1 MIRVEMN
8 LRDVVNQSRYAAGD
22 PMGRGGQFG
31 AWRTSIERA
40 FHQEALKAQ
49 RKAAEAQRQK
59 SRRNVTAARSKVSF
73 LNSRGRGYRAVVT
86 PRSGRLGRTI
96 QSKEMLEFSS
106 TRRSGVVMTLWPKD
120 KLTRMVPYWR
130 FPEEGASGQLGRF
143 FSHTDAP
150 ESPKFSSRR
159 PVRSRRGGFIRKPI
173 TAQRNLTE
181 AVGDVPANLRGAV
194 EREMRFTFPGWT
206 WR

>member
-22 PMGRGGQFG
+22 SLGRGGQFG
-31 AWRTSIERA
+31 AWRVPIESTFRR
-40 FHQEALKAQ
+40 EALKAQ

-59 SRRNVTAARSKVSF
+59 SRRNIAAARRKVAR
-73 LNSRGRGYRAVVT
+73 LNTEDRGYRAVVT
-86 PRSGRLGRTI
+86 PRSGRLGRAI
-96 QSKEMLEFSS
+96 QSKEMVEFSA
-106 TRRSGVVMTLWPKD
+106 TQRSGVVMTLWPKD

-130 FPEEGASGQLGRF
+130 FPEEGARRQLGRF
-143 FSHTDAP
+143 LSHTEAP
-150 ESPKFSSRR
+150 SFPRFSSRR
-159 PVRSRRGGFIRKPI
+159 AVRSRRGGFIRQPI

-181 AVGDVPANLRGAV
+181 AVGDAPTNLRGAV
-194 EREMRFTFPGWT
+194 EREMRLTFPGWT

>member
-22 PMGRGGQFG
+22 PIGRGGQFG
-31 AWRTSIERA
+31 AWRLPIERT
-40 FHQEALKAQ
+40 FHREALKAQ

-59 SRRNVTAARSKVSF
+59 SRSNIQAARRKVAR
-73 LNSRGRGYRAVVT
+73 LNTKDRGYRAVVT

-96 QSKEMLEFSS
+96 ESKEMVEFSA
-106 TRRSGVVMTLWPKD
+106 TQRSGVVMTLWPKD
-120 KLTRMVPYWR
+120 KMTRMVPYWR
-130 FPEEGASGQLGRF
+130 FPEEGVRGQLGRF
-143 FSHTDAP
+143 LSHTDAP
-150 ESPKFSSRR
+150 SFPRFSSRR
-159 PVRSRRGGFIRKPI
+159 AAPGRLGGFIRQPI

-194 EREMRFTFPGWT
+194 ESEMRITFPGWS